1 MKDRN
6 GFEQKETRSKT
17 VEMAA
22 KSWRLR
28 PSVAGMWLCGAGGGK
43 VGVGLAMQ
51 FHKGGG
57 AGAVGSTPPLSVRF
71 WVVPCVNG
79 EISREEGQGQRP
91 RDEGLKSALSTPCEG
106 NQRRL
111 F

>member
-43 VGVGLAMQ
+43 VGVGLAML

-57 AGAVGSTPPLSVRF
+57 R
-71 WVVPCVNG
+71 
-79 EISREEGQGQRP
+79 R
-91 RDEGLKSALSTPCEG
+91 
-106 NQRRL
+106 RRL
-111 F
+111 HAASVSSVLGGAMCERGNFTRRGSGPET

>member
-57 AGAVGSTPPLSVRF
+57 QAPSAPHRLCQFGSGWCHV
-71 WVVPCVNG
+71 
-79 EISREEGQGQRP
+79 
-91 RDEGLKSALSTPCEG
+91 
-106 NQRRL
+106 
-111 F
+111 